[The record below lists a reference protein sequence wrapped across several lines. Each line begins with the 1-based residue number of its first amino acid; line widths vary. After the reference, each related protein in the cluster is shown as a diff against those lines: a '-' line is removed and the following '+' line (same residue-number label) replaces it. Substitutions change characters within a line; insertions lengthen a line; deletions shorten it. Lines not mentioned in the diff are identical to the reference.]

1 MAVTAQALAEEA
13 ISPLPTAADLERAA
27 RVLSVAVQMVDDY
40 APNAPDALKDEAVIR
55 FGGYILGSD
64 YGGVRTD
71 EIGPQR
77 TEYTT
82 NHAAAFRNCGASMLL
97 TRHVVRA
104 RLANAMR
111 WPWSKTESAKAA
123 AVFQTRL

>member
-13 ISPLPTAADLERAA
+13 ISPPPTAADLERAA

-97 TRHVVRA
+97 TRHVVRRA
-104 RLANAMR
+104 GAIG
-111 WPWSKTESAKAA
+111 
-123 AVFQTRL
+123 